1 MRRLALLL
9 AFGASSCGSG
19 STRAPTTPDEQIS
32 QRPTAVEEELFKPTY
47 ERTELDAALKTERA
61 ALAAAEQRV
70 RELEDGDYDALRAA
84 QNDAAVRQRFVA
96 ALEACAANGRAC
108 PPRLDDP
115 AWTFDIEANVDPKLD
130 TTLRF
135 DVASWQK
142 VSAELF
148 GRACACRTLAC
159 VDSMFVAIE
168 RLETRP
174 MPDVQA
180 DEAASLSITRARE
193 CLYRLRGLRSTPR
206 AVAIE

>member
-9 AFGASSCGSG
+9 AIGACSSG

-32 QRPTAVEEELFKPTY
+32 QRPTAVEEELFRPTY
-47 ERTELDAALKTERA
+47 ERAELDAALKTERA
-61 ALAAAEQRV
+61 ALASAEQRV
-70 RELEDGDYDALRAA
+70 RELEDGDYDILRTA
-84 QNDAAVRQRFVA
+84 QNDAAVRARFVA
-96 ALEACAANGRAC
+96 SLEACAANGRAC

-115 AWTFDIEANVDPKLD
+115 AWTFDIEGNVDPKLD
-130 TTLRF
+130 SALRF

-142 VSAELF
+142 VSTELF

-174 MPDVQA
+174 MPDVQG
-180 DEAASLSITRARE
+180 DEVASLSITRARE

-206 AVAIE
+206 AIASE